1 MFKKFL
7 SIVTI
12 ALTLTATNVAA
23 DASRARIMIPTST
36 TAENSS
42 TGEKGTISGY
52 SLHYV
57 SSMGLG
63 AGLTSAAVEIGTTTT
78 SADFLDISYTFGET
92 FTTQVAYQY
101 PYGGKLEDSTN
112 SVLKYKSISGQAFSL
127 SFGYDFGGLEGLIGF
142 MSESTKQK
150 WGGTMIF
157 TAANGQTIPISTEGE
172 YERDQLVT
180 SVGVGFTF

>member
-7 SIVTI
+7 IIVTI
-12 ALTLTATNVAA
+12 TLSLTATNVIAA
-23 DASRARIMIPTST
+23 DVSRARLMIPTST

-101 PYGGKLEDSTN
+101 PYGGKLEDSTA
-112 SVLKYKSISGQAFSL
+112 SAFGPKYKSISGQAFSL
-127 SFGYDFGGLEGLIGF
+127 NFGYDFGGFEGLIGV
-142 MSESTKQK
+142 MSESTKQ
-150 WGGTMIF
+150 T
-157 TAANGQTIPISTEGE
+157 
-172 YERDQLVT
+172 
-180 SVGVGFTF
+180 